1 MKDSPRL
8 RSGQAVLHG
17 ATSTEVTRMHQNGT
31 PFRKYAVKNLR
42 CPELANI
49 FCGTPDRYAIGDENS
64 GLIATKTGLL
74 ETKIW

>member
-1 MKDSPRL
+1 MKIGLPVGN
-8 RSGQAVLHG
+8 GQAILHG
-17 ATSTEVTRMHQNGT
+17 TTSTEVTRMHQNGT

-42 CPELANI
+42 CSELANI